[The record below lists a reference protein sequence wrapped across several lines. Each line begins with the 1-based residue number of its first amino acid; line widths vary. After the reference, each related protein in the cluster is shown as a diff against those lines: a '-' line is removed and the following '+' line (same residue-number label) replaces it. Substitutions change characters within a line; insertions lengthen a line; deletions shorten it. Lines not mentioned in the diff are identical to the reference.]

1 MVIEKNVPLRMCV
14 ICRKKKPKAQ
24 LIRIVRKKQT
34 GEIFIKKKKK
44 SDGRGA
50 YLCLDR
56 KCLEQVRKK
65 RGIERSFK
73 CRVNG
78 LIYDDLEKELN
89 YI

>member
-1 MVIEKNVPLRMCV
+1 MLLEKNVPLRMCV
-14 ICRKKKPKAQ
+14 VCRKKKPKDQ
-24 LIRIVRKKQT
+24 LIRIVRQKQT
-34 GEIFIKKKKK
+34 GEIFIDKTQK